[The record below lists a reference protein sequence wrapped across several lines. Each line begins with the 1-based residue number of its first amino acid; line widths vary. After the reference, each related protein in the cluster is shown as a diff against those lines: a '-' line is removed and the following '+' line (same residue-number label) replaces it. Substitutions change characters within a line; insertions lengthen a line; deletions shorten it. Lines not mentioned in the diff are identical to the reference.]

1 MKAFHVVHAGSK
13 NFNILA
19 FAGLFAIATTVGG
32 VLLTDAVD
40 LGEVGFKQGA
50 SSASAQLQQL
60 TSTPDEGNSRLLLEI
75 VAGLFGVTATGV
87 GMFCM
92 AQCVNHIFSCFVR
105 SRAPCTSNMSRS
117 LLHVPKS
124 PANAEQEDPSHS
136 IIVLSPHVYLI

>member
-1 MKAFHVVHAGSK
+1 MLLAGSK

-40 LGEVGFKQGA
+40 LGEVGLKQGA

-75 VAGLFGVTATGV
+75 VLGLFGVTATGV
-87 GMFCM
+87 GMFSI
-92 AQCVNHIFSCFVR
+92 ACFHTTP
-105 SRAPCTSNMSRS
+105 SRIS
-117 LLHVPKS
+117 LAKS
-124 PANAEQEDPSHS
+124 PNL
-136 IIVLSPHVYLI
+136 IVPAVMSPNVLILSPWDTRNASTPKLLQL

>member
-1 MKAFHVVHAGSK
+1 MSAGSK

-60 TSTPDEGNSRLLLEI
+60 ASTPDEGNSRLLLEI
-75 VAGLFGVTATGV
+75 VLGLFGVTATGV
-87 GMFCM
+87 GMLSIAGF
-92 AQCVNHIFSCFVR
+92 HSCIE
-105 SRAPCTSNMSRS
+105 SAW
-117 LLHVPKS
+117 L
-124 PANAEQEDPSHS
+124 
-136 IIVLSPHVYLI
+136 